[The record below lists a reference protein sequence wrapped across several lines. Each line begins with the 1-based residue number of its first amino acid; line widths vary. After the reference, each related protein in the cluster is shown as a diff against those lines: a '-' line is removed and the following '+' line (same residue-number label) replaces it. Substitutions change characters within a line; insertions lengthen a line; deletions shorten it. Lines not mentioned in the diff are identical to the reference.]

1 MTRKWSRWKILSFQN
16 CLFIVG
22 YGIIG
27 HVDSVFVCFMTNHRS
42 AVVVVVVVVM
52 VVVPTLLS
60 LFSMQLL
67 TIQMKRVPR
76 APIIHQRVQQT
87 LLR

>member
-42 AVVVVVVVVM
+42 AAAAVVVVM

-60 LFSMQLL
+60 LLSMQLL